1 MPALVVLRIVC
12 FLYLLLA
19 GSNSY
24 ARVIEGSGD
33 HERCMN
39 SAADPWCEFQVTRE
53 THNFAGLASYYND
66 MNFYIVGKEI
76 FQPLEPG
83 EAFVLENDTWLAVAA
98 RFKVLLVRS
107 PGLSF
112 RLSDRERMLEYLQA
126 QVEPDHI
133 LVVEKSDLHT
143 VAPDLD
149 QVRYA
154 HLWAPLSWLAKVV
167 EYSLV
172 TIQAHAVNHWGLAI
186 VVFSILLKLALF
198 PVHTA
203 VARMQDE
210 VSRVRS
216 LLEPQLAEIKA
227 NYDGEEAHNRVLA
240 AHKTLRVTPFYSLKP
255 LLGVL
260 VQVPIWIAV
269 FNALG
274 EMPQLAGQSFL
285 WIDDLAYPDVIA
297 VIPFDVPLFGATVHL
312 LPFVMFGVTCL
323 SALTFRNDLWSNRE
337 RTRQRRNLCWMALA
351 FLLLLYPFPAAMV
364 LYWTLNSLLQLLA
377 QSFIRISMIKGSSL

>member
-1 MPALVVLRIVC
+1 M
-12 FLYLLLA
+12 
-19 GSNSY
+19 
-24 ARVIEGSGD
+24 
-33 HERCMN
+33 
-39 SAADPWCEFQVTRE
+39 
-53 THNFAGLASYYND
+53 
-66 MNFYIVGKEI
+66 GKDI
-76 FQPLEPG
+76 FQPLDTG
-83 EAFVLENDTWLAVAA
+83 EVFVLENDTWLAVAA
-98 RFKVLLVRS
+98 RFEVLLAQS
-107 PGLSF
+107 PGLSLH
-112 RLSDRERMLEYLQA
+112 LSGRKRTLENLQA
-126 QVEPDHI
+126 QVEPGRLQ
-133 LVVEKSDLHT
+133 LVKKSDLHT
-143 VAPDLD
+143 VAPELD
-149 QVRYA
+149 QIRYA

-172 TIQAHAVNHWGLAI
+172 AIHAYAVNHWGLAI

-198 PVHTA
+198 PIHTA

-216 LLEPQLAEIKA
+216 MLEPRLAEIKA
-227 NYDGEEAHNRVLA
+227 NYDGEEAHNRVMA
-240 AHKTLRVTPFYSLKP
+240 AHRTLGVTPFYPLKP

-297 VIPFDVPLFGATVHL
+297 VIPFNVPLFGATVHM

-323 SALTFRNDLWSNRE
+323 SVLTFRNDLWSKIE
-337 RTRQRRNLCWMALA
+337 YTRQRRNLCWMALA

-364 LYWTLNSLLQLLA
+364 LYWTLNNLLQLFA
-377 QSFIRISMIKGSSL
+377 QLLTRTSMTKG

>member
-1 MPALVVLRIVC
+1 M
-12 FLYLLLA
+12 
-19 GSNSY
+19 SS
-24 ARVIEGSGD
+24 S
-33 HERCMN
+33 
-39 SAADPWCEFQVTRE
+39 ADPWCEFQVTRE
-53 THNFAGLASYYND
+53 RHIFSGLASYYND
-66 MNFYIVGKEI
+66 VNFYIVGKDI
-76 FQPLEPG
+76 FQPLDPG
-83 EAFVLENDTWLAVAA
+83 EVFVLENDTWLAVAA
-98 RFKVLLVRS
+98 RFDVLLAQS
-107 PGLSF
+107 PGLSLH
-112 RLSDRERMLEYLQA
+112 LSDRERTLENLKA
-126 QVEPDHI
+126 QVEPGHLQ
-133 LVVEKSDLHT
+133 LVKKSDLHT
-143 VAPDLD
+143 VAPELD

-172 TIQAHAVNHWGLAI
+172 AIHAYAVNQWGLAI
-186 VVFSILLKLALF
+186 VVFSILLKLVLF

-216 LLEPQLAEIKA
+216 LLEPQLAKIKA
-227 NYDGEEAHNRVLA
+227 NYDGEEAHNRVMA
-240 AHKTLRVTPFYSLKP
+240 AHTTLGVTPFYLLKP

-297 VIPFDVPLFGATVHL
+297 VIPFNVPLFGATVHM

-323 SALTFRNDLWSNRE
+323 SVLAVRNDLWSKIE
-337 RTRQRRNLCWMALA
+337 YARQRRNLCWMALA

-364 LYWTLNSLLQLLA
+364 LYWTLNNLLQLIA
-377 QSFIRISMIKGSSL
+377 QLLTRRSMTKGWSR

>member
-1 MPALVVLRIVC
+1 MRIIC

-19 GSNSY
+19 GSSSY
-24 ARVIEGSGD
+24 ACAIEWSGD
-33 HERCMN
+33 HEQCV
-39 SAADPWCEFQVTRE
+39 SASADPWCEFQVTRE
-53 THNFAGLASYYND
+53 KHIFSGLASYYND
-66 MNFYIVGKEI
+66 VNFYIVGKDM
-76 FQPLEPG
+76 FRQLDAG
-83 EAFVLENDTWLAVAA
+83 EVFVLENDTWLAVAA

-112 RLSDRERMLEYLQA
+112 RLGDRERTLEYLQA
-126 QVEPDHI
+126 QVEPGRLQ
-133 LVVEKSDLHT
+133 LVKKSDLHT
-143 VAPDLD
+143 VAPELD

-154 HLWAPLSWLAKVV
+154 HLWTPLSWLAKVV

-172 TIQAHAVNHWGLAI
+172 AIQTYAVNHWGLAI
-186 VVFSILLKLALF
+186 VVFSILLKLVLF

-216 LLEPQLAEIKA
+216 MLEPRLTEIKA
-227 NYDGEEAHNRVLA
+227 NHDGEEAHNRVMA
-240 AHKTLRVTPFYSLKP
+240 AHTTLGVTPFYSLKP

-297 VIPFDVPLFGATVHL
+297 VMPFDVPLFGATVHI

-323 SALTFRNDLWSNRE
+323 SVLTFRNDLWSKTE
-337 RTRQRRNLCWMALA
+337 RTRQKRNLCWMALA
-351 FLLLLYPFPAAMV
+351 FFLLLYPFPAAMV
-364 LYWTLNSLLQLLA
+364 LYWTLNNLLQLFA
-377 QSFIRISMIKGSSL
+377 QLFIRIPMTKGRPL

>member
-1 MPALVVLRIVC
+1 MFQQLD
-12 FLYLLLA
+12 A
-19 GSNSY
+19 GE
-24 ARVIEGSGD
+24 V
-33 HERCMN
+33 
-39 SAADPWCEFQVTRE
+39 
-53 THNFAGLASYYND
+53 
-66 MNFYIVGKEI
+66 
-76 FQPLEPG
+76 
-83 EAFVLENDTWLAVAA
+83 FVLENDTWLAVAA

-107 PGLSF
+107 PGFSF
-112 RLSDRERMLEYLQA
+112 RLSDRERTLEYLQA
-126 QVEPDHI
+126 QVEPGRLQ
-133 LVVEKSDLHT
+133 LVKKSDLHT
-143 VAPDLD
+143 VAPELD
-149 QVRYA
+149 QIRYA

-172 TIQAHAVNHWGLAI
+172 AIHAYAVNHWGLTI

-227 NYDGEEAHNRVLA
+227 NYDGEEAHNRVMA
-240 AHKTLRVTPFYSLKP
+240 AHTTLGVTPFYSLKP

-260 VQVPIWIAV
+260 VMVPIWIAV

-297 VIPFDVPLFGATVHL
+297 VIPFDVPLFGATVHM
-312 LPFVMFGVTCL
+312 LPFVMFGVTFL
-323 SALTFRNDLWSNRE
+323 SVRTLRNDIWSKTE
-337 RTRQRRNLCWMALA
+337 RTRQKRNLCWMALA

-364 LYWTLNSLLQLLA
+364 LYWTLNNLLQLFA
-377 QSFIRISMIKGSSL
+377 QLLIRISMTKGRSF

>member
-1 MPALVVLRIVC
+1 MRIAC

-19 GSNSY
+19 AGNSY
-24 ARVIEGSGD
+24 ATGWSAD
-33 HERCMN
+33 HERCMI
-39 SAADPWCEFQVTRE
+39 SSADPWCEFRATGE
-53 THNFAGLASYYND
+53 THHFAGLASYYND
-66 MNFYIVGKEI
+66 VNFYFAGKDV
-76 FQPLEPG
+76 FQPLEHG
-83 EAFVLENDTWLAVAA
+83 DAFVLENGTWLAVAA
-98 RFKVLLVRS
+98 RFEVLLAPGTN
-107 PGLSF
+107 PGL
-112 RLSDRERMLEYLQA
+112 RLSGRKGALEYLKT
-126 QVEPDHI
+126 QVEPERLQ
-133 LVVEKSDLHT
+133 LVKKSDLHA
-143 VAPDLD
+143 VAPELD

-172 TIQAHAVNHWGLAI
+172 TIHAHAVNHWGLAI

-198 PVHTA
+198 PVNNV
-203 VARMQDE
+203 VAGLQDE

-216 LLEPQLAEIKA
+216 LLEPRIADIKA
-227 NYDGEEAHNRVLA
+227 NYDGEEAHNRIMAV
-240 AHKTLRVTPFYSLKP
+240 HRTLGVTPFYSLKP

-297 VIPFDVPLFGATVHL
+297 VIPFNIPLFGETVHL
-312 LPFVMFGVTCL
+312 LPFVMFAVTYL
-323 SALTFRNDLWSNRE
+323 SVLTFRNDLWSNRE
-337 RTRQRRNLCWMALA
+337 RARQRRNLCWMALA

-364 LYWTLNSLLQLLA
+364 LYWTLNNLLHFFAQLL
-377 QSFIRISMIKGSSL
+377 IRT